1 MKSKSKLTKINQKN
15 LGKFLQSPEG
25 ILLLEE
31 EDGEEL
37 MLNKDINNKGKLQQ
51 KKAKQRLKMAQ
62 KIGSIIPEILK
73 KAYPNLNYQSY
84 RKIKNMKTVLKQ
96 TIPVCEECFLF
107 HTRLNMTAG
116 TVSYSKLLQ
125 IIGKSNLYGTGR
137 LRPEVLRLRL
147 EVISLNKF
155 YRILLLKLKRTI
167 SSRQRGRKMICL
179 KPRRRR
185 NWKP

>member
-1 MKSKSKLTKINQKN
+1 MKSKSKLTRINQKN
-15 LGKFLQSPEG
+15 IGKFLQNPEA

-31 EDGEEL
+31 EDGEDL
-37 MLNKDINNKGKLQQ
+37 MYNKEAKKKKNL
-51 KKAKQRLKMAQ
+51 KAKSGGRGVAQ
-62 KIGSIIPEILK
+62 KIGSIIPDILK

-84 RKIKNMKTVLKQ
+84 RKIKNMKSVLKQ

-147 EVISLNKF
+147 EVCLIPPNT
-155 YRILLLKLKRTI
+155 ILGHERQDIKRLQI
-167 SSRQRGRKMICL
+167 RFERK
-179 KPRRRR
+179 K
-185 NWKP
+185 K